1 MAVVYVLANVFVY
14 WKCNSAISAAPLWA
28 KVAVGV
34 VYWVA
39 ALSFV
44 AYMYASGNRVL
55 PPRVGHAFYWFS
67 TSWLV
72 FTLYAVLFLLLFM
85 VVGLCGLQ
93 VKGQFVWAAG
103 LSLLVMAWG
112 FANFATPDVR
122 RMTLDVSKPA
132 AARSLRVVAVS
143 DVHLGYG
150 VTRERLERFVGMI
163 NTERP
168 DVVLIAGDLID
179 MAVAPLFEEKM
190 YEPLRDIRAPQGIY
204 MVPGNHEYIS
214 GIGESVRFVGMTPIV
229 LLRDS
234 VATLPC
240 GIQVVGRDDNYN
252 RGRKPLAELMHGV
265 DGGKPV
271 FVLDH
276 QPNDSEIEA
285 AVSCGAD
292 FVLCGH
298 THKGQVWPMNHLVS
312 ALYKH
317 AYGYTKEGGT
327 HVYVSSGLGLWGPPY
342 RIGSDSEMAVIDFH
356 FE

>member
-14 WKCNSAISAAPLWA
+14 WKCNSAMSAAPLWA
-28 KVAVGV
+28 KIAVGV

-44 AYMYASGNRVL
+44 AYMFASGSRVL
-55 PPRVGHAFYWFS
+55 PPSVGHAFYWFS

-72 FTLYAVLFLLLFM
+72 FTLYTVLILLLLT
-85 VVGLCGLQ
+85 VAGLCGLQ

-103 LSLLVMAWG
+103 LALMVMAWG
-112 FANFATPDVR
+112 FGNFARPDLR
-122 RMTLDVSKPA
+122 RMSLDVGKPA
-132 AARSLRVVAVS
+132 DAKSLRVVALS

-150 VTRERLERFVGMI
+150 ITRERLERYVGMI
-163 NTERP
+163 NAEHP

-179 MAVAPLFEEKM
+179 MTVAPLFEEKM
-190 YEPLRDIRAPQGIY
+190 YEPLRDIRATQGVY

-214 GIGESVRFVGMTPIV
+214 GMDESVRFIGMTQIV

-240 GIQVVGRDDNYN
+240 GVQLVGRDDNHN
-252 RGRKPLAELMHGV
+252 RNRRPLAELMAGTYG
-265 DGGKPV
+265 DKPV

-276 QPNDSEIEA
+276 QPNDSEVDA

-298 THKGQVWPMNHLVS
+298 THRGQVWPLNHLVA

-317 AYGYTKEGGT
+317 YYGYAKEAGT
-327 HVYVSSGLGLWGPPY
+327 HIYVSSGLGLWGPPY